1 MAISLHILGQRL
13 KEARVAKSLT
23 QEAVAEK
30 IGFSVAHLSKIER
43 GVKPIN
49 LIKLSELCDV
59 LDIPV
64 EWVIV
69 GATTPKN
76 AEYNQQFGEIV
87 SDCPPDVVAIALDA
101 TRQVVRA
108 FKRGNEEPTAK

>member
-1 MAISLHILGQRL
+1 MIA
-13 KEARVAKSLT
+13 
-23 QEAVAEK
+23 
-30 IGFSVAHLSKIER
+30 
-43 GVKPIN
+43 
-49 LIKLSELCDV
+49 
-59 LDIPV
+59 
-64 EWVIV
+64 

-101 TRQVVRA
+101 SRQVVRA